1 MITQNSTKISKS
13 KVWIKWDMLS
23 LNLFKL
29 DKKLLEILNLLIEII
44 EELKFVNNI

>member
-1 MITQNSTKISKS
+1 
-13 KVWIKWDMLS
+13 MLS